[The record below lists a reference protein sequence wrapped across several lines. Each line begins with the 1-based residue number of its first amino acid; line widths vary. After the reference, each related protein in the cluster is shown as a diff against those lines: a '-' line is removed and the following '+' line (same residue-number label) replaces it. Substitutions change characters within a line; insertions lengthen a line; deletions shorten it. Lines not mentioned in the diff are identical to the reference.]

1 MTDHFRKKSGKKMSF
16 LQKTYNAGGGEKVN
30 GEAGTVSMYSRFM
43 KEDTEMKGRVRNFK
57 GLD

>member
-1 MTDHFRKKSGKKMSF
+1 MSF
-16 LQKTYNAGGGEKVN
+16 LQKTFNAGGGEKVN

-43 KEDTEMKGRVRNFK
+43 KEDTAMKGRVSNLK